1 MMKPFNMPSVGGSM
15 HYIERA
21 FAPSSL
27 PPVAAQRGVRVSQ
40 AEGLV
45 SHEWNEQ
52 GGAEVGLVAGAGFVL
67 AGYFT
72 IKLLRKGKQ

>member
-1 MMKPFNMPSVGGSM
+1 MKSFNMPSVGGGMQS
-15 HYIERA
+15 IERA

-27 PPVAAQRGVRVSQ
+27 PPVTAQRGVRVSQ

-45 SHEWNEQ
+45 SREWNEE
-52 GGAEVGLVAGAGFVL
+52 GAAEVGLVSGAAIVL

-72 IKLLRKGKQ
+72 IKVLRKGKK